1 MKYKHF
7 AKHILDVML
16 ANTPA
21 KHSTLI
27 IRVEQGRIDTNF
39 LQHEVKESF
48 YPESEQNNKKTPLT
62 GNYTERQ
69 KNFIIWCQKEH
80 RDGYYAI
87 SAYEGYPTHVVRLLL
102 APELDLILKYL
113 QALPKH

>member
-7 AKHILDVML
+7 AKHILDVII

-27 IRVEQGRIDTNF
+27 IRVEQGRIDRNF

-48 YPESEQNNKKTPLT
+48 YPESEQNNKKTPLKEEFF
-62 GNYTERQ
+62 YCFVVLCVCFF
-69 KNFIIWCQKEH
+69 NFYCI
-80 RDGYYAI
+80 
-87 SAYEGYPTHVVRLLL
+87 
-102 APELDLILKYL
+102 
-113 QALPKH
+113 